1 MLQRALF
8 ILLFIA
14 IPPGLAAGE
23 FDLSHPNDA
32 FEGGVQPVE
41 NQQVP
46 QKTWFGMGYEL
57 RAEKG
62 ERSLFEDSAIRRSV
76 FSEGGDFHANPP
88 SPGGEVMRDGAQGDN
103 NSHARP

>member
-1 MLQRALF
+1 MLQRTLF
-8 ILLFIA
+8 ILLLIA

-32 FEGGVQPVE
+32 FEEGVQSVE
-41 NQQVP
+41 KQQVP
-46 QKTWFGMGYEL
+46 QTTWFGMGYEL

-62 ERSLFEDSAIRRSV
+62 ERSLFEDSAMRRSV
-76 FSEGGDFHANPP
+76 FSESGDFLAIPP
-88 SPGGEVMRDGAQGDN
+88 SPGGEVTPAGAPGDN

>member
-1 MLQRALF
+1 MLQRTLF
-8 ILLFIA
+8 ILLLIA

-76 FSEGGDFHANPP
+76 FSESGDFLAIPP
-88 SPGGEVMRDGAQGDN
+88 FSGGEVIRDGAPGDN